1 MESDVSRALS
11 VLGARVALITGANTG
26 IGRVTAI
33 ELAREGFRLFLAG
46 RSLERTRPVIEE
58 ISAMRAGA
66 APEFLPLDLGDLNSV
81 RACAAAFLARRHPL
95 HLLINNA
102 GLAGAR
108 GLTSSGF
115 ELAFGV
121 NHIGHFLLTM
131 LLLSRLKTS
140 APARVITVASRA
152 HRRTGGIDWEAV
164 QRPTATS
171 KLANILFSAELGR
184 RLAGTGVRTYSLH
197 PGVIDTDIWRGLPA
211 PLRALNSLRLDTPA
225 AGASTTLHCA
235 TSPDVAGDTGLYY
248 SDCRLA
254 APSAPGQ
261 DPQLARELW
270 ERTVAWVGTDMP

>member
-1 MESDVSRALS
+1 
-11 VLGARVALITGANTG
+11 
-26 IGRVTAI
+26 
-33 ELAREGFRLFLAG
+33 
-46 RSLERTRPVIEE
+46 
-58 ISAMRAGA
+58 
-66 APEFLPLDLGDLNSV
+66 
-81 RACAAAFLARRHPL
+81 
-95 HLLINNA
+95 
-102 GLAGAR
+102 
-108 GLTSSGF
+108 LTSSGF

-164 QRPTATS
+164 QRPTATLLAVREYATS